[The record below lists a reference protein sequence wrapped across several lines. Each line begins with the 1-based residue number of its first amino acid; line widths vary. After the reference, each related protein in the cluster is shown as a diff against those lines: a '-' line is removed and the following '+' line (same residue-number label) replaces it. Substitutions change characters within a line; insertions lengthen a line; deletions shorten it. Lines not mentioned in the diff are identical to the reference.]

1 MFKEKMTPVP
11 YNIFQKP
18 EKEAAPTN
26 SFSEESVTSLSYP
39 EAERWLVS
47 SLFISRLSGTGG
59 GEAVGWVLVLSAEDL
74 PVSSAAADS
83 NAVAFLG
90 PCPPPESGVEGFPH
104 TFTLL

>member
-11 YNIFQKP
+11 HNIFQKS

-26 SFSEESVTSLSYP
+26 SFSEESVTSFSYP
-39 EAERWLVS
+39 EAEHWLVS

-59 GEAVGWVLVLSAEDL
+59 GEAVGWVLVLGAEDL

-83 NAVAFLG
+83 NADAFISHLWPPSGHLQSLG
-90 PCPPPESGVEGFPH
+90 
-104 TFTLL
+104 